1 MKQITKI
8 KKDQNMLTNI
18 LSSGFTFAKD
28 EYELKTKYILFNSML
43 VTVAIVL
50 IIMGFFRLSTAYY
63 TQGIIDF
70 GVSVIALAYI
80 VVLRLL
86 TKGQYKVMAYLMIV
100 ILSVII
106 MYSYYLSAGEL
117 KINAWFTALVIPI
130 FFILGYRVAMF
141 LALLFMVG
149 IATVNFNLENT
160 DILNTVYGYVPL
172 FMTVLFLNIY
182 ELRFKEFTQL
192 LTDSNSN
199 LESKVKMKTKERTV
213 ELENQ
218 KNALDY
224 QAHHDY
230 LTGLPNRVK
239 FQKEIEKTMSQSKN
253 TDRNVAILFI
263 DLDHFKNI
271 NDSFGHNIGDKV
283 IKIIANRIQQCIR
296 ADSCLARFG
305 GDEFVILVND
315 YYGKKYLE
323 AISENILASIS
334 QAIMIDS
341 MTLFLS
347 CSIGISVYNDEIDS
361 SQNFIKYAFNHIYG
375 YL

>member
-1 MKQITKI
+1 
-8 KKDQNMLTNI
+8 
-18 LSSGFTFAKD
+18 
-28 EYELKTKYILFNSML
+28 
-43 VTVAIVL
+43 
-50 IIMGFFRLSTAYY
+50 
-63 TQGIIDF
+63 
-70 GVSVIALAYI
+70 
-80 VVLRLL
+80 
-86 TKGQYKVMAYLMIV
+86 
-100 ILSVII
+100 
-106 MYSYYLSAGEL
+106 
-117 KINAWFTALVIPI
+117 
-130 FFILGYRVAMF
+130 MF

-263 DLDHFKNI
+263 DLDFKYSLNCTF
-271 NDSFGHNIGDKV
+271 SF
-283 IKIIANRIQQCIR
+283 
-296 ADSCLARFG
+296 S
-305 GDEFVILVND
+305 
-315 YYGKKYLE
+315 
-323 AISENILASIS
+323 
-334 QAIMIDS
+334 
-341 MTLFLS
+341 
-347 CSIGISVYNDEIDS
+347 
-361 SQNFIKYAFNHIYG
+361 
-375 YL
+375 